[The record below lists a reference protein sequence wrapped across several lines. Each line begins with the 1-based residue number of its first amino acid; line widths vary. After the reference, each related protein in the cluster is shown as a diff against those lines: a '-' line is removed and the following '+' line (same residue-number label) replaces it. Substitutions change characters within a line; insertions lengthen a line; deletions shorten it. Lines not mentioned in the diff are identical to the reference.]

1 MAQEGKRVSVTVY
14 GMELSIVSSE
24 DPAKTR
30 QYAEYVD
37 TMMRQIASRIGGHTD
52 ANRVAMLALLQIAH
66 ELFSLREKTE
76 QTGKAYDAKMKK
88 LLREMD
94 AAVSLSGVQT
104 RIDDTDPE

>member
-1 MAQEGKRVSVTVY
+1 MALEGKRVSVTVY

-24 DPAKTR
+24 EPEKTR

-52 ANRVAMLALLQIAH
+52 LNRVAVLALLQIAH
-66 ELFSLREKTE
+66 ELFTLREKTDLA
-76 QTGKAYDAKMKK
+76 GKAYDAKMKK
-88 LLREMD
+88 LLRELD

-104 RIDDTDPE
+104 RIGDTGQE